1 MQPFDQLIE
10 CGGGTCRQHQ
20 YAAIRL
26 IAYVTAERKRSRT
39 IRRARAE
46 VHSLHATPDP
56 DSSRCERN

>member
-1 MQPFDQLIE
+1 
-10 CGGGTCRQHQ
+10 
-20 YAAIRL
+20 
-26 IAYVTAERKRSRT
+26 VTAERKRSRT

>member
-1 MQPFDQLIE
+1 MKPFDEIIE
-10 CGGGTCRQHQ
+10 CCDGTCRQHQ

-46 VHSLHATPDP
+46 VHSLHAAPDP